1 MKYIAALTGLLL
13 ISIAPAA
20 VAVSGNDC
28 AARSEKVAVTEKDEF
43 LKTCLAEASAPAK
56 IKEAKHKHKKARCE
70 QNAKNMKL
78 QGKDK
83 GEYQEECLNKNQA
96 AEVKSNIAVADANAT
111 PSAANAT
118 SPAAN
123 EKSSSAK
130 PAERKHAAKKQKE
143 HKKNS
148 KKNSKKAVKLSPA
161 ASGVAETK

>member
-20 VAVSGNDC
+20 VAGPSNDC
-28 AARSEKVAVTEKDEF
+28 AARSEKVAVSEKDAF

-83 GEYQEECLNKNQA
+83 GEYQEDCLNKNQA
-96 AEVKSNIAVADANAT
+96 AEVKSTIAVADANPT
-111 PSAANAT
+111 P
-118 SPAAN
+118 PAAN
-123 EKSSSAK
+123 ESQKSSSSK
-130 PAERKHAAKKQKE
+130 PAEHKRAAKKQKE

-148 KKNSKKAVKLSPA
+148 KKDTKKNSKKAVKLSPA

>member
-20 VAVSGNDC
+20 VAGPGNDC
-28 AARSEKVAVTEKDEF
+28 AARSEKVAVTEKDDF
-43 LKTCLAEASAPAK
+43 LKACLAEASDPAK

-83 GEYQEECLNKNQA
+83 GEYQEDCLNKNQA
-96 AEVKSNIAVADANAT
+96 AEVKSTIAVADANAT
-111 PSAANAT
+111 P
-118 SPAAN
+118 AAN
-123 EKSSSAK
+123 EKGSSSK
-130 PAERKHAAKKQKE
+130 PAEHKHAAKKQKE
-143 HKKNS
+143 HKKTS